1 VLERCYNEKCDVW
14 SLGVI
19 TYVLLSGEP
28 PFGGESDIEILKSVL
43 YGKLKF
49 DKVIWKSTSA
59 QAQNIIMKM
68 MERNVDK
75 RISMSR
81 AMEDT
86 WFREYLRER
95 EKEQVETNF
104 VLNALMNMKKFK
116 EVKEANIQNG
126 VLVFIINFVSH
137 SDNQN

>member
-1 VLERCYNEKCDVW
+1 
-14 SLGVI
+14 LGVI